1 MRVLYGDKTESF
13 APDGKQRERRGR
25 TGGRKS
31 AEMKKVLAIDMGA
44 ISIRGI
50 LSWIEG
56 ERFHFKEVLRLK
68 HRIVEKNGRKR
79 WEWDRI
85 LSSIRDTIVQHQAEI
100 SSVGIDSWGVDFG
113 LLDEGGELIEEP
125 ISYRDERHI
134 EGYREALLRM
144 DREELFRKSGAEP
157 MPINTLFQLL
167 TLRKIEPE
175 QFKRA
180 RRILMLPDL
189 LLYFLS
195 GEISGERTIWST
207 SQLLDI
213 ESGEISAE
221 IAERFSLPP
230 SLFPEL
236 REAGTVLGSTK
247 NSRIPE
253 LRTLDIPVIS
263 VMGHDT
269 ASAIFITEAARR
281 EDTLFLSCG
290 TWSLMGARLEHSDR
304 SREACR
310 LGLTNELGYRDS
322 KLLFQNI
329 TGLYLLEKYKSE
341 REEDGAGKLSY
352 ERITEEAA
360 ESFRK
365 RPGRGVLIDL
375 SDPRFGAGERGA
387 KESIDSWLL
396 ERGEALPEEEGAYF
410 RLIYESLTEKY
421 RSCREAVE
429 KRSGRRYERLHMIGG
444 GTCSPLLCELI
455 AERLGLELL
464 AGPVEAS
471 ALGNVLLQL
480 QALGEIE
487 SAEQGALRIL
497 AESGMRHYRPGEK
510 RSFQL

>member
-1 MRVLYGDKTESF
+1 
-13 APDGKQRERRGR
+13 
-25 TGGRKS
+25 
-31 AEMKKVLAIDMGA
+31 
-44 ISIRGI
+44 
-50 LSWIEG
+50 
-56 ERFHFKEVLRLK
+56 
-68 HRIVEKNGRKR
+68 
-79 WEWDRI
+79 
-85 LSSIRDTIVQHQAEI
+85 
-100 SSVGIDSWGVDFG
+100 
-113 LLDEGGELIEEP
+113 
-125 ISYRDERHI
+125 
-134 EGYREALLRM
+134 
-144 DREELFRKSGAEP
+144 
-157 MPINTLFQLL
+157 
-167 TLRKIEPE
+167 
-175 QFKRA
+175 
-180 RRILMLPDL
+180 MLPDL

-329 TGLYLLEKYKSE
+329 TGLYLLEKYKAE
-341 REEDGAGKLSY
+341 REGDGAGKLSY

-365 RPGRGVLIDL
+365 RPGRGVLVDL
-375 SDPRFGAGERGA
+375 SDPRFEREHRQLAFREGRGA
-387 KESIDSWLL
+387 PGG
-396 ERGEALPEEEGAYF
+396 RGRVFPTDL
-410 RLIYESLTEKY
+410 
-421 RSCREAVE
+421 
-429 KRSGRRYERLHMIGG
+429 
-444 GTCSPLLCELI
+444 
-455 AERLGLELL
+455 
-464 AGPVEAS
+464 
-471 ALGNVLLQL
+471 
-480 QALGEIE
+480 
-487 SAEQGALRIL
+487 
-497 AESGMRHYRPGEK
+497 
-510 RSFQL
+510 